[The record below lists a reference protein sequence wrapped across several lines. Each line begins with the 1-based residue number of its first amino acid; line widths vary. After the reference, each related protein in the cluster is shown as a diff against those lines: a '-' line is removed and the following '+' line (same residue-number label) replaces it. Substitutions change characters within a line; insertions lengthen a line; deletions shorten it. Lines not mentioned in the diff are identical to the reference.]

1 MFRILHTNMEYNTFR
16 LLVMEQYMSRTQLD
30 ESIDAVESF
39 TITEFKE
46 RAREVIDLVEDHKAV
61 AILRHKM
68 PDAVLISAS
77 DYVEYVKLRRERL
90 NFLTQ
95 RYDDMVARMQ
105 TPEAVAGVD
114 ALFSASSEELG
125 SAAVAAAKRG

>member
-1 MFRILHTNMEYNTFR
+1 
-16 LLVMEQYMSRTQLD
+16 MEQYMSRTQLD

-77 DYVEYVKLRRERL
+77 DYVEFMKLRRERL

-105 TPEAVAGVD
+105 TPEAVAGVN

-125 SAAVAAAKRG
+125 SAAVAAAKRA

>member
-1 MFRILHTNMEYNTFR
+1 ME
-16 LLVMEQYMSRTQLD
+16 LYMSRTQLD

-46 RAREVIDLVEDHKAV
+46 RAREVIDLVGDHKAV

-77 DYVEYVKLRRERL
+77 DYVEFVKLRRERL

-114 ALFSASSEELG
+114 ALFNASAEELG

>member
-1 MFRILHTNMEYNTFR
+1 
-16 LLVMEQYMSRTQLD
+16 MEQYMSRTQLD

-46 RAREVIDLVEDHKAV
+46 RAREVINLVADHKAV

-77 DYVEYVKLRRERL
+77 DYVEFMKLRRERL

>member
-1 MFRILHTNMEYNTFR
+1 
-16 LLVMEQYMSRTQLD
+16 MSRTRLD

-46 RAREVIDLVEDHKAV
+46 HAREVIDLVQDHKAV

-68 PDAVLISAS
+68 PDAVLISAA
-77 DYVEYVKLRRERL
+77 DYVEFMKLRRERL
-90 NFLTQ
+90 NFLTR

-105 TPEAVAGVD
+105 APEAAAGVD
-114 ALFSASSEELG
+114 ALFSATSEELG